1 MDNAIYAI
9 KLCLGEPSYLHFK
22 AIVVKLPLHDDR
34 KHISHGF
41 CAERVIGGDV
51 EMWSN
56 FIRSPTRRTLL
67 DTSHWSTSF
76 GTDVSFLSMRKSTE
90 QYWLMCSFDIR
101 LHRHFFPQFFFKD
114 RCGCYDYC
122 DQFSDWWIWL
132 KGLSMIDCFHCP
144 MSDYNYTE

>member
-56 FIRSPTRRTLL
+56 FIRSPTRKTLL
-67 DTSHWSTSF
+67 DTSH
-76 GTDVSFLSMRKSTE
+76 
-90 QYWLMCSFDIR
+90 
-101 LHRHFFPQFFFKD
+101 
-114 RCGCYDYC
+114 
-122 DQFSDWWIWL
+122 
-132 KGLSMIDCFHCP
+132 
-144 MSDYNYTE
+144 